1 METRVTAMWRG
12 KQYTVTRLAC
22 GYLWRMS
29 STTNPLNGQTLN
41 YDQMINAG
49 IPTGY
54 EDESS
59 TANEA

>member
-1 METRVTAMWRG
+1 MWRG
-12 KQYTVTRLAC
+12 KQYTVARLAC

>member
-1 METRVTAMWRG
+1 MWRG